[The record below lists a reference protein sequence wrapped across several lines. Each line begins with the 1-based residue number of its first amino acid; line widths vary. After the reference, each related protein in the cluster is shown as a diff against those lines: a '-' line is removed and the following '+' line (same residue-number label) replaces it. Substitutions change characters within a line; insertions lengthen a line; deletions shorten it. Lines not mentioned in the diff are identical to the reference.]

1 MGPGDSAGAPGAEK
15 QARCVWIV
23 SSLSFVHI
31 FADPGSEKDSDLSVL
46 CMAPAYSESDT
57 QDFGKSCVSLL
68 LIGLSIH
75 KSLWSG
81 RAFAATDVKNVYKLM
96 RIRRLYTSDR
106 AGEKK
111 LPQRRLSAAGC
122 RDGFLRRGAE
132 TTFCSRAQ
140 GCIE

>member
-1 MGPGDSAGAPGAEK
+1 MIPAIK
-15 QARCVWIV
+15 T
-23 SSLSFVHI
+23 
-31 FADPGSEKDSDLSVL
+31 DSDQSAL

-81 RAFAATDVKNVYKLM
+81 SAFAAPDVKNVYKLM

-111 LPQRRLSAAGC
+111 LPQRRLSAAGR
-122 RDGFLRRGAE
+122 RDGFLQRGA
-132 TTFCSRAQ
+132 RMY
-140 GCIE
+140 